1 MASSRTVEDLL
12 RAEYFEILPDIRR
25 ALLETE
31 TRVRAALLDLSLKL
45 EPFERV
51 VIASRVKEC
60 ESAINS
66 LRRRQPLGLFD
77 SEKAAE
83 YSLSALRDL
92 AAVRVMAFPQGRVEA
107 AHATLKPILS
117 NWTSD
122 PIPAVDDSELP
133 LAHKYFGKWSPVVQ
147 ITAEIQIVSLLIGLF
162 WEVEHAAIYK
172 PTPSLHGVR
181 TDVVVQRRD
190 EVLAALKSFGSEFE
204 MALTGRKGTGASHD
218 GE

>member
-1 MASSRTVEDLL
+1 VDSSRTVEDLL
-12 RAEYFEILPDIRR
+12 RAEYFEILPAVRR

-31 TRVRAALLDLSLKL
+31 TRVRGALLDLALKL
-45 EPFERV
+45 QPFERV
-51 VIASRVKEC
+51 VITSRVKEC

-92 AAVRVMAFPQGRVEA
+92 AAVRVMAFPQQRVA
-107 AHATLKPILS
+107 DAHAILKPTLS
-117 NWTSD
+117 DWTPD
-122 PIPAVDDSELP
+122 PIPAVDDSDQP
-133 LAHKYFGKWSPVVQ
+133 LAHKYFGKWTSDSS
-147 ITAEIQIVSLLIGLF
+147 ITAEIQIVDLLIGLF

-181 TDVVVQRRD
+181 TDVVMQSRD
-190 EVLAALKSFGSEFE
+190 DVLTALKRFASEFE
-204 MALTGRKGTGASHD
+204 RAVTG
-218 GE
+218 GEEPPSV